1 MQNQPQ
7 NPNDNLN
14 NPLQLKSEQVVLKPV
29 PVSTPAKFEKDKYA
43 EARRA
48 RFAHSEDVA
57 LYICSLSGAEAYTY
71 SLNGRFIVAA
81 FTARSK
87 SPVFHY
93 AFLDE
98 AGRTKRLEDFFSAQ
112 SCDAARRIE
121 ARAARFNYEVKLVEG
136 DILYTS
142 WGWEQTNVGFYQVIR
157 VINKK
162 IVVRKIA
169 KDYEETQY
177 MAGFSTPI
185 PGFFVSGEFVVSTTG
200 ETTAKI
206 EREYANVLTFQEIN
220 GQRIYDKKYES
231 HYA

>member
-1 MQNQPQ
+1 MQNQHQ

-29 PVSTPAKFEKDKYA
+29 PVSTPAKFEKDKYS

-48 RFAHSEDVA
+48 RFAHSENVA
-57 LYICSLSGAEAYTY
+57 LYLCDLSGAEAYTY
-71 SLNGRFIVAA
+71 TLNGRFIIAA

-87 SPVFHY
+87 KPVFHY

-98 AGRTKRLEDFFSAQ
+98 TGRTERMQDFFSAQ
-112 SCDAARRIE
+112 IRSEKRKIE
-121 ARAARFNYEVKLVEG
+121 ARAERLNYEVKLKEG